1 MDIVIRAAVIFFFVF
16 ALTRLLGRRELS
28 SLEPFDLILLVVV
41 GDLVQ
46 QGVTQS
52 DNSVTGALLA
62 ISTIALLTVALSYA
76 SFKWRRLRPILAG
89 EPIVLI
95 EDGETVERNL
105 RRQRLTVEEVEA
117 EARLAEIGSLREVR
131 WGILETDGRISFVK
145 RDEEEDDQA
154 GGSGRPP
161 TSSRAT

>member
-1 MDIVIRAAVIFFFVF
+1 MDIVIRAAVIFLFVF
-16 ALTRLLGRRELS
+16 ALTRMVGRRELS
-28 SLEPFDLILLVVV
+28 SLEPFDLIMLVVI

-52 DNSVTGALLA
+52 DNSVTGAFLA
-62 ISTIALLTVALSYA
+62 VATIGLLTVAVSYA
-76 SFKWRRLRPILAG
+76 SFKSRRLRPILAG

-95 EDGETVERNL
+95 EDGELVERNL

-117 EARLAEIGSLREVR
+117 EARLMEIGSLRDVR

-145 RDEEEDDQA
+145 REDSEE
-154 GGSGRPP
+154 G
-161 TSSRAT
+161 

>member
-62 ISTIALLTVALSYA
+62 ISTIGLLTVVLSYA
-76 SFKWRRLRPILAG
+76 SFKWRRLRPVLTG

-95 EDGETVERNL
+95 EDGETVEPNL

-117 EARLAEIGSLREVR
+117 EARLAEISSLGEVR
-131 WGILETDGRISFVK
+131 WAILETDGRISFVK
-145 RDEEEDDQA
+145 RDEDDDDQA

-161 TSSRAT
+161 ASSRAT